1 MALTTPSQSPAVTVR
16 EIDLTSVVPNV
27 QSTTGAI
34 IGDFLWG
41 PVEKPVRVSNE
52 AELVSLFGTPE
63 KTNASDFFSAAYFL
77 KYSSSLFVV
86 RADGGMNAA
95 ATTDPQGILI
105 TPGVDAEFLLDSDLQ
120 QVLDSDNNPIV
131 VTPAVD
137 PVYGPAAKLIKNA
150 DHWDTSVTAHPDT
163 FYAKYPGE
171 LGNALQVTVIPAG
184 VSDPLFDDVPAQ
196 DEVHV
201 VVRDKTGAITGYE
214 NEVIETFAFLST
226 IPGTQV
232 QGGSVYFSDVINTQS
247 RYLWAGE
254 YSQGFPAAEGENV
267 ANLQLTGG
275 SDQSVSRDDVG
286 AMYDTM
292 FGDPDTITVDFII
305 ASQDVNADSVT
316 SVAEKRKDCVAVA
329 SPSRVSVVGNPDPTA
344 AIIASAPSIRSSYTV
359 LDNNFFKVYD
369 KYNDQYIFIPAAS
382 STAGVMAASDLAS
395 APWFSPAGERRGRYL
410 GVTDLAYNPSKAQR
424 DSLYAA
430 GINPI
435 ANIPGSG
442 VLLYGDK
449 TYQRRPSA
457 FDRINVRRLFLTLE
471 RAIGEAGK
479 NVMFEMNDEFTRA
492 EFVNIVE
499 PLLREIQGR
508 RGITDFR
515 VVCDETNNTP
525 AVVDRNEFVASIFIK
540 PARSIN
546 YVTLNFVA
554 VRTGVQFEE
563 VVGLV

>member
-16 EIDLTSVVPNV
+16 EIDLSGVVPNV
-27 QSTTGAI
+27 QTSTGAI
-34 IGDFLWG
+34 VGDFSWG
-41 PVEKPVRVSNE
+41 PVEKRIPVSNE

-63 KTNASDFFSAAYFL
+63 KSNAVDFFSAAYFL

-86 RADGGMNAA
+86 RAQSGLNASS
-95 ATTDPQGILI
+95 G
-105 TPGVDAEFLLDSDLQ
+105 
-120 QVLDSDNNPIV
+120 
-131 VTPAVD
+131 TPA
-137 PVYGPAAKLIKNA
+137 LIKNA
-150 DHWDTSVTAHPDT
+150 DHWETSFSASVDT

-171 LGNALQVTVIPAG
+171 LGNSIEVTVVPAG
-184 VSDPLFDDVPAQ
+184 VENELFDTAPEGEELHVIVKDANGKITGFAGDILETFAYVSSASGSKDLQGGSNYIVDVINSQSSFVWMGDYGSGFSPDSGETVWSMVLSGGTSPEVTTEAKGAAYALFDDVDA
-196 DEVHV
+196 V
-201 VVRDKTGAITGYE
+201 
-214 NEVIETFAFLST
+214 
-226 IPGTQV
+226 
-232 QGGSVYFSDVINTQS
+232 
-247 RYLWAGE
+247 
-254 YSQGFPAAEGENV
+254 
-267 ANLQLTGG
+267 
-275 SDQSVSRDDVG
+275 
-286 AMYDTM
+286 
-292 FGDPDTITVDFII
+292 TVDFVI
-305 ASQDVNADSVT
+305 AAQDVDADIVT
-316 SVAEKRKDCVAVA
+316 TIAEMRRDCVAVA
-329 SPSRVSVVGNPDPTA
+329 SPARANVVGNSNPTD
-344 AIIASAPSIRSSYTV
+344 AIIASAPSTRSSYTV

-369 KYNDQYIFIPAAS
+369 KYNDQYVFIPAAS
-382 STAGVMAASDLAS
+382 STAGLMAATDLTS

-410 GVTDLAYNPSKAQR
+410 GVTDLAYSPSKAQR
-424 DSLYAA
+424 DELYKV
-430 GINPI
+430 GVNPI

-499 PLLREIQGR
+499 PLLREVQGR

-525 AVVDRNEFVASIFIK
+525 AVIDRNEFVASIFIK

>member
-1 MALTTPSQSPAVTVR
+1 MALTTPSQSPAVSIR
-16 EIDLTSVVPNV
+16 EIDLTGVVSNV
-27 QSTTGAI
+27 QSSTGAFV
-34 IGDFLWG
+34 GEFSWG
-41 PVEKPVRVSNE
+41 PVDKRVSVSNE
-52 AELVSLFGTPE
+52 SELVSTFGSPE
-63 KTNASDFFSAAYFL
+63 KAKAVDFFSAAYFL

-86 RADGGMNAA
+86 RVEDGTNASS
-95 ATTDPQGILI
+95 G
-105 TPGVDAEFLLDSDLQ
+105 
-120 QVLDSDNNPIV
+120 
-131 VTPAVD
+131 TPAT
-137 PVYGPAAKLIKNA
+137 IKNT
-150 DHWDTSVTAHPDT
+150 DHWETSFSATADT

-171 LGNALQVTVIPAG
+171 LGNSIEVTVIPAG
-184 VSDPLFDDVPAQ
+184 VENDLFDSVPEGDELHVIVKDVDGKISGFAG
-196 DEVHV
+196 EVL
-201 VVRDKTGAITGYE
+201 
-214 NEVIETFAFLST
+214 ETFAYVSSVS
-226 IPGTQV
+226 GSKDA
-232 QGGSVYFSDVINTQS
+232 QGGSSYISDVINSQS
-247 RYLWAGE
+247 QYVWVGE
-254 YSQGFPAAEGENV
+254 VELGFSPDSGETVWSYTLSGGTTSTVSTANKGAAYSIFEDV
-267 ANLQLTGG
+267 
-275 SDQSVSRDDVG
+275 DSV
-286 AMYDTM
+286 
-292 FGDPDTITVDFII
+292 TVDFII
-305 ASQDVNADSVT
+305 AAQDVDADVVT
-316 SVAEKRKDCVAVA
+316 TISEIRRDCVAVA
-329 SPSRVSVVGNPDPTA
+329 SPSRSSVIGNPDPTA
-344 AIIASAPSIRSSYTV
+344 TILTNAPLTRSSYTV
-359 LDNNFFKVYD
+359 IDNNFFKVYD

-382 STAGVMAASDLAS
+382 STAGLMAATDLQS

-410 GVTDLAYNPSKAQR
+410 GVTDLAYSPSKADR
-424 DSLYAA
+424 DELYKA

-499 PLLREIQGR
+499 PLLREVQGR

-525 AVVDRNEFVASIFIK
+525 AVIDRNEFVASIFIK